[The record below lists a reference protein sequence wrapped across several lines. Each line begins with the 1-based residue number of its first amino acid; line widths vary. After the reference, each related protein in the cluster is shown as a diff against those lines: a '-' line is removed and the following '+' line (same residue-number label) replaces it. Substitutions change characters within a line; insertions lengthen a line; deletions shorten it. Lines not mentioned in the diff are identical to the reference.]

1 MSSRSTK
8 ALARSCKL
16 ACCFE
21 AIAFTSGLKLR
32 RLPGSSVILA
42 LRQWLSPRKCSV
54 MAASLGPRLAAK
66 KPRAQ
71 KEPTRGLTSALG
83 RAGFGVR
90 PGLNDAPLSLFR
102 AELEAS
108 GSVHQGAGALNP
120 AMIAI
125 TISSDAYA
133 TIAA

>member
-1 MSSRSTK
+1 VDQVRELHGSYDLAVGGQSLKMSSRPTK

-32 RLPGSSVILA
+32 RLPSSSVILA
-42 LRQWLSPRKCSV
+42 LRGWLSPRKCSV

-83 RAGFGVR
+83 RGWIRR
-90 PGLNDAPLSLFR
+90 PSW
-102 AELEAS
+102 S
-108 GSVHQGAGALNP
+108 
-120 AMIAI
+120 
-125 TISSDAYA
+125 
-133 TIAA
+133 

>member
-1 MSSRSTK
+1 MDQVRELHGTYDLAVGGQSLKKSSRSTK
-8 ALARSCKL
+8 ALAGSCKL
-16 ACCFE
+16 AYFE

-32 RLPGSSVILA
+32 APPGSSVILA

-83 RAGFGVR
+83 RGWIRR
-90 PGLNDAPLSLFR
+90 PSW
-102 AELEAS
+102 S
-108 GSVHQGAGALNP
+108 
-120 AMIAI
+120 
-125 TISSDAYA
+125 
-133 TIAA
+133 